1 MSRSLSAQ
9 AHQEVL
15 KAAQELFAK
24 DGIDASSMDAIAQRS
39 GVSKATIYKHWPDKN
54 ALCLEVLARIFI
66 DEPLPESSDVRADIV
81 AALSRQ
87 PSRTLQR
94 MRDRLMPHLQAYA
107 ARSPSFQI
115 AFKKKAFEPSRQR
128 LCKLLRRAVSEGKLR
143 SDLDIQLGVALL
155 LGPIIYRY
163 AMRLLDL
170 RLPPDM
176 PERVVDAFWRA
187 HATAVSPRDLQVTR
201 RPRLAKIS

>member
-1 MSRSLSAQ
+1 
-9 AHQEVL
+9 
-15 KAAQELFAK
+15 
-24 DGIDASSMDAIAQRS
+24 
-39 GVSKATIYKHWPDKN
+39 
-54 ALCLEVLARIFI
+54 
-66 DEPLPESSDVRADIV
+66 
-81 AALSRQ
+81 
-87 PSRTLQR
+87 
-94 MRDRLMPHLQAYA
+94 MPHLQAYA

-128 LCKLLRRAVSEGKLR
+128 LSDLLRRAISEGKLR

-163 AMRLLDL
+163 AMQLLDL

-187 HATAVSPRDLQVTR
+187 HAAAASPRNLQVGS
-201 RPRLAKIS
+201 RPRLAKIN